1 MCNNEYCT
9 SIGLKVMALDREND
23 AKIADM
29 KRRGCSD
36 LEIAGVNAAFLEKV
50 IRINAQL
57 LKRCAT
63 CKDQNPE
70 ITKLSKEAMNTV
82 SEVINVYDTVGA
94 M

>member
-1 MCNNEYCT
+1 MCNNEYCA
-9 SIGLKVMALDREND
+9 SVGLKVMTLDREND

-36 LEIAGVNAAFLEKV
+36 LEIAEVNVAFLEKV
-50 IRINAQL
+50 VKINGEL

-82 SEVINVYDTVGA
+82 SEVIDVYDTVGA
-94 M
+94 I